1 MQKITITT
9 ILTILF
15 SVILINNAQATIYK
29 TISSG
34 NIDNES
40 IWVPSKPNMRW
51 GFNDTI
57 YINHAVSSK
66 KSINIFGHF
75 IINSRG
81 SLKSSKNIKIKDEAY
96 FTNDG
101 KLYTKNFI
109 ADWNHK
115 TCINNSTI
123 KLKASFENRN
133 GTFINNGIITIKKT
147 FNNNDNSIFINNNT
161 INVKKNFTNKSKFYG
176 TGNLRVDGN
185 FLNEWNS
192 DFQSSGKIIIKK
204 KFTNRG
210 SFTATGNITIKG
222 SITNNSNS
230 NITASGITIIK
241 GKIINN
247 GNIEFNNTA
256 IIDGNIT
263 NSWST
268 KFISNDS
275 LNVNG
280 TIINKGDFN
289 VSGNTIIYG
298 DVDNQA
304 IFNNY
309 GNTEIVGD
317 FHNSNAAKEINNHA
331 GANLYISYSLENY
344 NNIINNGR
352 LLVDDYVRGNGDIS
366 GNGYLCH
373 SDGETD
379 PTIYYKGN
387 ISCNLCSSD
396 PLPIELIKFDVTSI
410 DDTQVSIKWTTATE
424 TNNDYFDVLRSEDAI
439 NFVSIKR
446 IKGAG
451 NSNSVLNYTFI
462 DKNVENKTY
471 YYAIKQ
477 TDFDSK
483 NTMSDIVSV
492 NINNNIEPNIYPN
505 PVQTGGK
512 INIDFSNNE
521 FHKIDIYDISGKLIQ
536 SHTGHNM
543 HEAINTDNLK
553 QGIYIITIQN
563 NNNISTEKLI
573 INK

>member
-34 NIDNES
+34 KIDNES
-40 IWVPSKPNMRW
+40 IWAPSKPNMRW

-75 IINSRG
+75 IINASG
-81 SLKSSKNIKIKDEAY
+81 SLSSSKDIVVKEYVY
-96 FTNDG
+96 FTNNG
-101 KLYTKNFI
+101 KLYAKNFI
-109 ADWNHK
+109 ANWNHK
-115 TCINNSTI
+115 TCVNNSSI
-123 KLKASFENRN
+123 ELKANFENRN
-133 GTFINNGIITIKKT
+133 GTFINNGIITIKKA
-147 FNNNDNSIFINNNT
+147 FINKSVFINNNT
-161 INVKKNFTNKSKFYG
+161 LKVKKNFTNKKVFSG
-176 TGNLRVDGN
+176 TGNLKIDGELIN
-185 FLNEWNS
+185 DWSSN
-192 DFQSSGKIIIKK
+192 FQSSGEITIKK
-204 KFTNRG
+204 KLINKG
-210 SFTATGNITIKG
+210 SFITTGNITIK
-222 SITNNSNS
+222 
-230 NITASGITIIK
+230 K
-241 GKIINN
+241 DVINH
-247 GNIEFNNTA
+247 GNIEFNNIT
-256 IIDGNIT
+256 IIKGDIN

-268 KFISNDS
+268 TFISNNS

-298 DVDNQA
+298 EVNNKA
-304 IFNNY
+304 TFNNY

-317 FHNSNAAKEINNHA
+317 FHNSNAAIEVNNHS
-331 GANLYISYSLENY
+331 GANLYISYSLENH